1 MASINSW
8 HAGYGT
14 GASLIRRLWEVD
26 TLRGIAIVMMVLFH
40 TVFDLFS
47 FGGFHFNVYSGF
59 WYYFARACATLFIF
73 VMGISLTVSAART
86 KERLKPGTSHFAK
99 FLKRGLFIFGC
110 GMLITLVTYILFP
123 GSTIIFGILH
133 LIGFS
138 IILAYPF
145 LGLGIWNLFIGLG
158 CIAMGFV
165 LQDQA
170 FDFSW
175 LLWLGLKPVQ
185 FYTLDYFPLFPWFG
199 VALIGV
205 FVGGSL
211 YPAGLRR
218 FTLPDFSGF
227 PVTRALIF
235 LGRHSL
241 LIYLVH
247 QPVIIALLVILG
259 IVNLN
264 SL

>member
-1 MASINSW
+1 MGS
-8 HAGYGT
+8 
-14 GASLIRRLWEVD
+14 SLTRRLWEVD
-26 TLRGIAIVMMVLFH
+26 SLRGIAIVMMVIFH
-40 TVFDLFS
+40 TIFDLFS
-47 FGGFHFNVYSGF
+47 FGGFNINVYSGF

-73 VMGISLTVSAART
+73 VMGISLTISAARA
-86 KERLKPGTSHFAK
+86 KERVNPGTSLFPK
-99 FLKRGLFIFGC
+99 FMKRGLFIFGC
-110 GMLITLVTYILFP
+110 GLLITLVTYILFP
-123 GSTIIFGILH
+123 GNTIIFGILH

-145 LGLGIWNLFIGLG
+145 LSLGIWNLIIGLF

-170 FDFSW
+170 FDFPW

-205 FVGGSL
+205 FVGQSV
-211 YPAGLRR
+211 YPGGVRR
-218 FTLPDFSGF
+218 FKLPDLSGF
-227 PVTRALIF
+227 PFTGALTF

-247 QPVIIALLVILG
+247 QPIIIAALTVLG
-259 IVNLN
+259 IINPSVL
-264 SL
+264 